1 MFLKNI
7 LNKIILSKRLNHLND
22 KKFFYNSVKTDI
34 NLITKIQ
41 TDSFNTIWNYAVKNI
56 EFYSDYAFTNK
67 LPDKITDLN
76 ELDQFPTTTKNQL
89 IDFFSAN
96 KKYLKNSIKT
106 GGSSG
111 MPAQF
116 PFNGKDQQSSYLRA
130 YLGRSRLDINPFDK
144 TALVWGH
151 SHLFEKNLIGSL
163 KYFYRRLKDY
173 QLNIVRCSAYNLS
186 NPALDQYL
194 KIISSK
200 KIKFLIGYTSCIKRL
215 SERIL
220 ESDVIY
226 NFDHIKSI
234 VITAENVDD
243 NDIEV
248 IERAFKSKCY
258 IEYGTAEAGVLG
270 YSSNPDKYIHLF
282 WDDYIYQTSSTNN
295 LIITSIYERYFPL
308 IRYDTE
314 DLVEVK
320 KSSASHI
327 YVDKIIG
334 RANDNLSIEVDS
346 KKIIVHSELFT
357 HILKSINDV
366 KDFLIIQKDNL
377 IEIQFVSKKSS
388 IEEVFFEKLD
398 KEYKNIN
405 KKLFLFIN
413 VSELRK
419 IVLPSGKKKWV
430 IVEK

>member
-1 MFLKNI
+1 MKRIF
-7 LNKIILSKRLNHLND
+7 NKILLSKRLNQLNN
-22 KKFFYNSVKTDI
+22 KKIFYNKVGKDI
-34 NLITKIQ
+34 NQITKIQ
-41 TDSFNTIWNYAVKNI
+41 IDSFNIIWNYALKNI
-56 EFYSDYAFTNK
+56 EFYSDYAFANK
-67 LPDKITDLN
+67 LPNKIKDLD
-76 ELDQFPTTTKNQL
+76 ELNQFPTTTKNQL
-89 IDFFSAN
+89 IDFFSEN
-96 KKYLKNSIKT
+96 KKYLRDSIKT

-111 MPAQF
+111 KPAEF
-116 PFNGKDQQSSYLRA
+116 PFNGQDQQSSYLRT
-130 YLGRSRLDINPFDK
+130 YLGRSRLEINPFDK

-173 QLNIVRCSAYNLS
+173 QLNIVRLSAYNLS
-186 NPALDQYL
+186 NPSLDQYL
-194 KIISSK
+194 KIISLR
-200 KIKFLIGYTSCIKRL
+200 KIKFLIGYTSCIRRL

-220 ESDVIY
+220 ESDISY

-234 VITAENVDD
+234 VITAENVDK

-248 IERAFKSKCY
+248 IERAFKSKCH

-270 YSSNPDKYIHLF
+270 YSSNSDKFVHLF
-282 WDDYIYQTSSTNN
+282 WDDYIFQTSSSNN
-295 LIITSIYERYFPL
+295 LIITSIYDRYFPL

-320 KSSASHI
+320 KSFASHI

-334 RANDNLSIEVDS
+334 RANDNLTIEVDS
-346 KKIIVHSELFT
+346 KKISVHSELFT
-357 HILKSINDV
+357 HILKSIEDV
-366 KDFLIIQKDNL
+366 KDFLIIQKDNI
-377 IEIQFVSKKSS
+377 IEIQFVSEKSS
-388 IEEVFFEKLD
+388 IEEVFFQKLD

-405 KKLFLFIN
+405 KKLFLFTN
-413 VSELRK
+413 ASEVRK